1 MAMELAIF
9 KHQKLDEILLKTRQ
23 SITSVDKQK
32 RFDFLLPSLSNNLA
46 VRDAFMA
53 SLKLQ
58 KNREKE
64 AWVQVGLAN
73 VHHPLRQD
81 SSKKYLKECL
91 NLIEEVQLTG
101 DIFFPKGWLVNSVG
115 KYSSADAFKIVNDF
129 LKENPKF
136 SPVLKRKLLQATDN
150 LSRAQEIKKET
161 E

>member
-1 MAMELAIF
+1 M
-9 KHQKLDEILLKTRQ
+9 
-23 SITSVDKQK
+23 
-32 RFDFLLPSLSNNLA
+32 
-46 VRDAFMA
+46 
-53 SLKLQ
+53 Q

-64 AWVQVGLAN
+64 AWVQVALAN

-91 NLIEEVQLTG
+91 GLIEEVQLTG

-115 KYSSADAFKIVNDF
+115 KYSSADAFTTVNDF

-136 SPVLKRKLLQATDN
+136 SPSLKRKLLQATDN
-150 LSRAQEIKKET
+150 LFRAQEIKKET